1 MKEVSETNKT
11 AIVVVVLLVLAIAGY
26 LYFSGMLSVPGLTT
40 EATYVGVSY
49 SSNIQ
54 TASPSISACNVTI
67 NVETYKTTVSK
78 IAPPSTCR
86 VYNSTR
92 NTFMQKLGQYGV
104 TVSFYSSMTISN
116 NATGEIYFQRIFN
129 FTSGEDRKIEVLIL
143 NPIPENTTLRIDIHI
158 EIHITST
165 RFTWSKVIDRTIYTK
180 TGSAYTPNKPYTT
193 ISGILVNTTNGL
205 ALQLRSDEW
214 VKPTMSFVSPTIT
227 IYLTYHGQRITDLSV
242 LGLTNDIIG
251 KYVMVSGCISKD
263 SYGNVYI
270 EVEKITVAEV
280 SIQG

>member
-1 MKEVSETNKT
+1 
-11 AIVVVVLLVLAIAGY
+11 
-26 LYFSGMLSVPGLTT
+26 MLNVPGLTT

-54 TASPSISACNVTI
+54 TASPSISSGNVTI
-67 NVETYKTTVSK
+67 NVETYKTSVSR
-78 IAPPSTCR
+78 IAPPPTCR

-104 TVSFYSSMTISN
+104 TVSFYSSMTIRN
-116 NATGEIYFQRIFN
+116 NATGEIYFQRTFN

-165 RFTWSKVIDRTIYTK
+165 MFTWSKVIDRTIYTK
-180 TGSAYTPNKPYTT
+180 SGSAYTPSKPYTSINGVLT
-193 ISGILVNTTNGL
+193 NTTSGL
-205 ALQLRSDEW
+205 ALQLKSEEW
-214 VKPTMSFVSPTIT
+214 CKPTMSFTSPTIT
-227 IYLTYHGQRITDLSV
+227 IYLTYHGQRVTNLSV

-251 KYVMVSGCISKD
+251 KYVTVSGYISKD
-263 SYGNVYI
+263 SYGNIYI
-270 EVEKITVAEV
+270 EVERITTEV

>member
-1 MKEVSETNKT
+1 
-11 AIVVVVLLVLAIAGY
+11 VLAIAGY
-26 LYFSGMLSVPGLTT
+26 LYYSGMLNVPGLTT

-78 IAPPSTCR
+78 IAPPPTCR

-104 TVSFYSSMTISN
+104 TVSFYSSMTIRN
-116 NATGEIYFQRIFN
+116 NATGEIYFQRVFN

-158 EIHITST
+158 EIHVTST

-180 TGSAYTPNKPYTT
+180 SGSACTPSKPYTS
-193 ISGILVNTTNGL
+193 ISGTLVNTTSGL
-205 ALQLRSDEW
+205 ALQLKSEEW
-214 VKPTMSFVSPTIT
+214 CKPTMSFTSPTIT
-227 IYLTYHGQRITDLSV
+227 IYLTYHGQRVTDLSV

-251 KYVMVSGCISKD
+251 KYVTVSGYISKD
-263 SYGNVYI
+263 SYGDIYI
-270 EVEKITVAEV
+270 EVERITEI